1 MIDFSFYYVYK
12 HCCCFI
18 FDIFTTTTNFLL
30 YYCLRSNSLMTC
42 RSIGK
47 ESRNEIACWIPNV
60 NFTALAAGLLLYFF
74 ILLKKIAKSY
84 LFRSQSTWAYSRAT
98 GTKKPCPTFW
108 FAESLTNLSSEILS
122 FSTVYFRFS
131 VLQKWS
137 EEANI
142 NFGAF
147 CYYLAIWPKRE

>member
-12 HCCCFI
+12 QCCCFI
-18 FDIFTTTTNFLL
+18 FDIFTTTTTTNFLL

-84 LFRSQSTWAYSRAT
+84 LFRSQSTWAYIIWVD
-98 GTKKPCPTFW
+98 GKW
-108 FAESLTNLSSEILS
+108 ILS
-122 FSTVYFRFS
+122 FDMLNFSCKMKVVLKSWNVYLTL
-131 VLQKWS
+131 VLVLELEDKIRLSILQ
-137 EEANI
+137 I
-142 NFGAF
+142 TI
-147 CYYLAIWPKRE
+147 CCTLRLRV